1 MIEGGLSAR
10 FAVNQETPLAAHPAD
25 VRKAQ
30 EVEGLGLAEAPLPV
44 LLMGEPAKADQPGLV
59 GVECETERLRAFGD
73 LAPEARGIVRVLEPH
88 DDVIGVPYHHD
99 GSPGLALAPSLY
111 PEVEGMVQED
121 VGEEWRDDR
130 PLRGADRPVGPA
142 SLGHLA
148 RRSSATGVSGGAGA
162 DPGYGD

>member
-1 MIEGGLSAR
+1 M
-10 FAVNQETPLAAHPAD
+10 TAHPAD

-30 EVEGLGLAEAPLPV
+30 EVEGLGFTKASLPV
-44 LLMGEPAKADQPGLV
+44 LRMGEPAKADQPGLV
-59 GVECETERLRAFGD
+59 GMECETKRLKAFGD
-73 LAPEARGIVRVLEPH
+73 LAAEARGIVWVLEPH
-88 DDVIGVPYHHD
+88 DDVIGIPYHHD
-99 GSPGLALAPSLY
+99 GSPGLALAPLLY
-111 PEVEGMVQED
+111 PEIEDIVQVD
-121 VGEEWRDDR
+121 VGEEWRNDR